1 MTTATRRGS
10 LSSDAD
16 RAINPN
22 RSMTR
27 RTRRLKSDSMA
38 VLAGIVAA
46 VGSPPIRFYGL
57 SLSDCGQG
65 FITQQTQVDVDNV
78 EGVKLF

>member
-1 MTTATRRGS
+1 MS
-10 LSSDAD
+10 NAD

-27 RTRRLKSDSMA
+27 RTRRLKSDSTA

-57 SLSDCGQG
+57 SPSDFGQI
-65 FITQQTQVDVDNV
+65 FIAQQTPVDVDSV